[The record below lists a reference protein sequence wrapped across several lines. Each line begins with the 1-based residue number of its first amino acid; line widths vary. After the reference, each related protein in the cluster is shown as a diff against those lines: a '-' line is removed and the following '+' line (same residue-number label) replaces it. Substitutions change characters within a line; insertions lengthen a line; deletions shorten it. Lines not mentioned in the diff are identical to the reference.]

1 MHFLVD
7 STANICYSVCINN
20 AYEEHIM
27 QNLKTTN
34 PHLALKLIAAQ
45 LQVIAAQNEIAH
57 SDFNVLNKLTVQ
69 LQNLLAND

>member
-1 MHFLVD
+1 
-7 STANICYSVCINN
+7 
-20 AYEEHIM
+20 M
-27 QNLKTTN
+27 QNIKTTN

-57 SDFNVLNKLTVQ
+57 SDFNVLNKLCVQ